1 MFDHVNYKEVVENVG
16 VRSFCRMKKR
26 CKNQIKIP
34 LNFARKTLLV
44 FFVIVKKLF
53 YLQNSLKECPF
64 PEGQPQ
70 LLFPYD
76 IKKKKQHTSFLLF
89 LRSSSLES
97 YISSFTS
104 TDLKFALISLKTI
117 EDGGYF
123 LRRWFYTQVYE
134 NVIHSL
140 LPTAIEKT
148 RVMVNY

>member
-76 IKKKKQHTSFLLF
+76 IKKKETTQLF
-89 LRSSSLES
+89 SIILKVFVSRELYFIIYFHRFKICFNLFENNRRWWLFSKKMILHSSL
-97 YISSFTS
+97 
-104 TDLKFALISLKTI
+104 
-117 EDGGYF
+117 
-123 LRRWFYTQVYE
+123 
-134 NVIHSL
+134 
-140 LPTAIEKT
+140 
-148 RVMVNY
+148 